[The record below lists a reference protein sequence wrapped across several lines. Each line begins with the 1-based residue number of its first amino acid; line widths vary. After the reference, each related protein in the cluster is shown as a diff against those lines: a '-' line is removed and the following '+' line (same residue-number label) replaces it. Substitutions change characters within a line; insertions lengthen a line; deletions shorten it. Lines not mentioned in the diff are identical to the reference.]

1 MKSETFLVFSKP
13 TKLLNFPVVL
23 LRIYQWKSGGFFVV
37 REFFRATHW
46 DNLVL
51 ELLTR
56 LTMTLPSDLLHDF
69 VVIVDHEWK
78 Q

>member
-1 MKSETFLVFSKP
+1 MKYVIFTLSKFVHFFLFFLEIKI
-13 TKLLNFPVVL
+13 
-23 LRIYQWKSGGFFVV
+23 RIFIV
-37 REFFRATHW
+37 RVFFRATHW

-56 LTMTLPSDLLHDF
+56 LTMTLPSDLLHDL

>member
-1 MKSETFLVFSKP
+1 MKVLNVPAVLANIFSGNP
-13 TKLLNFPVVL
+13 E
-23 LRIYQWKSGGFFVV
+23 FFVRV
-37 REFFRATHW
+37 FFRATHW

>member
-1 MKSETFLVFSKP
+1 MQVLNVPAVETNIFSRNP
-13 TKLLNFPVVL
+13 E
-23 LRIYQWKSGGFFVV
+23 FFV

>member
-1 MKSETFLVFSKP
+1 MRHFWSFSCSVNEIRHFHAVQVCVFFLKVKI
-13 TKLLNFPVVL
+13 
-23 LRIYQWKSGGFFVV
+23 RIFIV
-37 REFFRATHW
+37 RVFFRATHW

-56 LTMTLPSDLLHDF
+56 LTMTLPSDLLHDL

>member
-1 MKSETFLVFSKP
+1 MLCMQVLNVPAVF
-13 TKLLNFPVVL
+13 
-23 LRIYQWKSGGFFVV
+23 V